1 MTGLCTAGVGPDIYH
16 GQGPLVLLA
25 RQPLSTATTATQEG
39 WLTNSA
45 AESGRF
51 DWLKRLVAR

>member
-1 MTGLCTAGVGPDIYH
+1 MTGSCMAGVGPDIYH

-25 RQPLSTATTATQEG
+25 RQPLSTATQED

-45 AESGRF
+45 AESGRS
-51 DWLKRLVAR
+51 DWLNRLVAR